1 MLNGL
6 NGDNQAINSN
16 GDRIRQIMVRSRDL
30 LESIYMVALPRPGD
44 MGVPFRPPFTNS
56 AVTKVRTDPQR
67 RVIR

>member
-6 NGDNQAINSN
+6 NDDNQAINSN

-44 MGVPFRPPFTNS
+44 MGVPFRPPVLI
-56 AVTKVRTDPQR
+56 AQ
-67 RVIR
+67 